1 MRNIAAAV
9 SVALATT
16 GPLGISRGAAAE
28 RSRAQPTAEPSPD
41 AVQAFYRGRDLFGAG
56 RYEEALHAF
65 EEADRLHPSAD
76 LQFNIGQCHMRLA
89 DWHSAIT
96 AFEVYLHLK
105 PDASDRGHV
114 ESLIEEAR
122 TNLEKEVDEGSSG
135 IAATSPA
142 PHPVPGASRTTRAD
156 RGDEPEGARMDT
168 PVDEEEQ
175 SSAVLVGTGAGVLA
189 VGLGTLGAGI
199 GLSVL
204 TRERN
209 ESIRRINEGNPDA
222 FSFREAAELER
233 EADRYGTGQYVA
245 YALGGALTLSGV
257 VLLAVGLQRTLGS
270 EQLRFTVGPRPDG
283 GSVWV
288 EGRF

>member
-1 MRNIAAAV
+1 MRSIAAAV

-16 GPLGISRGAAAE
+16 GPLGVSRGAAAE
-28 RSRAQPTAEPSPD
+28 SSRIKLASEPSSE

-56 RYEEALHAF
+56 RYEEALDAF
-65 EEADRLHPSAD
+65 EKADRLHPSAD

-114 ESLIEEAR
+114 ESLIREAR
-122 TNLEKEVDEGSSG
+122 ANLEKKHDDEGSRLGSTSAPRSG
-135 IAATSPA
+135 EEA
-142 PHPVPGASRTTRAD
+142 
-156 RGDEPEGARMDT
+156 RGDEPEHALGDT
-168 PVDEEEQ
+168 SSDEDEQ
-175 SSAVLVGTGAGVLA
+175 RSAILLGTGAGILV

-204 TRERN
+204 TRDRN
-209 ESIRRINEGNPDA
+209 ESIRRINEGNPDEI
-222 FSFREAAELER
+222 SFREAAELER

-245 YALGGALTLSGV
+245 YALGGAMALSGIVLV
-257 VLLAVGLQRTLGS
+257 VVGLQRKLS
-270 EQLRFTVGPRPDG
+270 PEQLRFSVGPRPDG
-283 GSVWV
+283 GGVWV